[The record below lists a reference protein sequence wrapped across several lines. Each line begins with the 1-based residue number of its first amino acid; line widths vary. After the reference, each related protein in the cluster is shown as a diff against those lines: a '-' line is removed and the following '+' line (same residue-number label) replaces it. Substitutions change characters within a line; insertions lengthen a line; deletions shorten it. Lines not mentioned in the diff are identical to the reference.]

1 VERHRL
7 TQGRI
12 AAFWLP
18 LEATWLMMSLEGP
31 FLAAVVARLAAP
43 KENLAAFG
51 VAFSFALILEA
62 PVIMIMSA
70 STALASDAAS
80 YRRLRSFTAIL
91 NVLVTGVGLLV
102 VLPPVFH
109 FIGGTVIGLEPEV
122 ERLTHGALLLLLPWP
137 AAIGFR
143 RFWHG
148 LLIRAGLTRRV
159 TATTAVRLVTM
170 AATAI
175 LLVIL
180 NPGLPGAW
188 VAGAALSAGVVLEAV
203 AARFL
208 ATGVIQRTVA
218 MGTLRDPMSHAELLR
233 FYTPLALTSLL
244 TLGVQPIVVFFMG
257 RAQAPLESLAVLPV
271 INGLTF
277 IFRSMGLAYQEVGIA
292 LVGDKLE
299 NLGALARFAAIL
311 ALAATGGL
319 ALVSLTPLARLWF
332 GTVSGLSPDMISF
345 AIPPTRVLVLIPA
358 LSVLLSFQRA
368 LLVARRR
375 TGAITW
381 ATGMEVLTVVAALAL
396 GILTFHMVGAIA
408 AAVAFLAGRLVSTAF
423 LVGACRRAI
432 SSALSPAT
440 RGGTRPSSSC

>member
-1 VERHRL
+1 MEKRPL

-31 FLAAVVARLAAP
+31 FLAAVVARLAEP

-70 STALASDAAS
+70 STALAADAAS
-80 YRRLRSFTAIL
+80 YRRLRTFTTIL
-91 NVLVTGVGLLV
+91 NVMVTGIGLLV

-109 FIGGTVIGLEPEV
+109 LIGGTVIGLEPEV

-175 LLVIL
+175 LLVL
-180 NPGLPGAW
+180 LMPDLSGAW
-188 VAGAALSAGVVLEAV
+188 VAGAALSAGVTLEAI
-203 AARFL
+203 AARLL
-208 ATGVIQRTVA
+208 AAGTIRKTVA
-218 MGTLRDPMSHAELLR
+218 TETVREPMSHAELMR

-257 RAQAPLESLAVLPV
+257 RARAPLDSLAVLPV

-277 IFRSMGLAYQEVGIA
+277 IFRSIGLAYQEVGIA
-292 LVGDKLE
+292 LVGERLE
-299 NLGALARFAAIL
+299 NLRALGRFALTLGI
-311 ALAATGGL
+311 AASGGL
-319 ALVSLTPLARLWF
+319 ALVALTPLAHFWF
-332 GTVSGLSPDMISF
+332 GTVSGLTPDMIAF
-345 AIPPTRVLVLIPA
+345 AIPPTRILILIPA
-358 LSVLLSFQRA
+358 LSVLISFERA
-368 LLVARRR
+368 LLVVQRR

-381 ATGMEVLTVVAALAL
+381 ATALEVVTIVLALSL
-396 GILTFHMVGAIA
+396 GILAFDAIGAIA
-408 AAVAFLAGRLVSTAF
+408 AAIAFVLGRMASTAF
-423 LVGACRRAI
+423 LLPSCRQAVPPKR
-432 SSALSPAT
+432 SPSA
-440 RGGTRPSSSC
+440 